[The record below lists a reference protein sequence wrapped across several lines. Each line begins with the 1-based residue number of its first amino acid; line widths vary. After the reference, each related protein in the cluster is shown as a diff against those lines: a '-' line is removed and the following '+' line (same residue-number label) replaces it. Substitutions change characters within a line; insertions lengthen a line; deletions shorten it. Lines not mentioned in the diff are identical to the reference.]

1 MIEFP
6 PLGVVTTLLSGVF
19 EKIMNYFCD
28 KRLQKY
34 NGRHISNH
42 KRKEDNPR
50 SCNLDEDDKIDYYDD
65 YGHLIRTE
73 KAPTY
78 DD

>member
-1 MIEFP
+1 M
-6 PLGVVTTLLSGVF
+6 VTKS
-19 EKIMNYFCD
+19 IM
-28 KRLQKY
+28 
-34 NGRHISNH
+34 
-42 KRKEDNPR
+42 
-50 SCNLDEDDKIDYYDD
+50 DDKIDYYDD